1 MMKVS
6 VPLENGL
13 LADEYGKYAPT
24 SAMLADH
31 PIKSFPITVTDLPT
45 GTKTL
50 ALTFVDYDSTPVCG
64 FTWIHWLAAN
74 IPATMTELP
83 ANASRDLGDQFVQGR
98 NSNAGALVNS
108 DPQIIT
114 GYVGPQPP
122 DQTHDYTL
130 RIYALDNTLP
140 LKNGYWLNEFIHA
153 AHGHI
158 LDHGKIDLPS
168 RA

>member
-1 MMKVS
+1 MMKIS

-13 LADEYGKYAPT
+13 FADEYGKYAPT

-31 PIKSFPITVTDLPT
+31 PIKSFPIKVTDLPA

-74 IPATMTELP
+74 IPATMTDIP
-83 ANASRDLGDQFVQGR
+83 ANASRDLADQFVQGR
-98 NSNAGALVNS
+98 NSNAGALVNGDS
-108 DPQIIT
+108 QIIT

-130 RIYALDNTLP
+130 RVYALDTTLP

-158 LDHGKIDLPS
+158 LDHVKIDLPS

>member
-114 GYVGPQPP
+114 GYDGPQPP

-130 RIYALDNTLP
+130 RVYALDTTLP
-140 LKNGYWLNEFIHA
+140 QKNGYWLNEFIHA